1 MIPKRDRPMVFDA
14 VQAERLARDG
24 AILVEERCGS
34 DPLLLIANGSYQLE
48 QMRRAAQRLAEAGQ
62 GLPAGLPAG
71 AGTLPRAARSL
82 GGRGG
87 GRRGAGGTTVPG

>member
-1 MIPKRDRPMVFDA
+1 MVFDA
-14 VQAERLARDG
+14 VQAERPARDG

-62 GLPAGLPAG
+62 AYRLVYLQELDASAR
-71 AGTLPRAARSL
+71 RAIA